1 MRFRRPHKG
10 PEERVGLVGSGLE
23 LRVELDP
30 HEPGMV
36 GQLHHLHQP
45 PVRGKSCQAEPFRR
59 QHLPVGVVELIAV
72 AVPFG
77 DGIGAIGGVAGASVS
92 GQTAGV
98 GAQTHGT
105 AQIGFFGALFKLA
118 AAVLPAAGHEG
129 MFQVHSP
136 WQTEDSPQI
145 AGETL
150 EVQVE
155 EAGRMTIRYFIAG
168 KGQVEA
174 LGAEEIVIRHK
185 VGGVWMETVRYD
197 RKTDELW
204 TEGTMEYGGE
214 ISYQG
219 RPGERYQVEVLF
231 FAENEAGY
239 DSRRQTWEV
248 TAE

>member
-1 MRFRRPHKG
+1 MLNTICLEEYGKDLHLCSNEECFHALMKLVAQKGRDRIVKGAGTTRPRRRRK
-10 PEERVGLVGSGLE
+10 
-23 LRVELDP
+23 
-30 HEPGMV
+30 
-36 GQLHHLHQP
+36 
-45 PVRGKSCQAEPFRR
+45 RGWMAA
-59 QHLPVGVVELIAV
+59 AV
-72 AVPFG
+72 LA
-77 DGIGAIGGVAGASVS
+77 
-92 GQTAGV
+92 
-98 GAQTHGT
+98 
-105 AQIGFFGALFKLA
+105 ALLA

>member
-1 MRFRRPHKG
+1 MRALSR
-10 PEERVGLVGSGLE
+10 EELE
-23 LRVELDP
+23 QMLQNDFL
-30 HEPGMV
+30 MAS
-36 GQLHHLHQP
+36 
-45 PVRGKSCQAEPFRR
+45 SCDAE
-59 QHLPVGVVELIAV
+59 QVVQVVEELMAREGQSEAV
-72 AVPFG
+72 RRARTSASLEAFWKRYEGERGAAGTTRPRRRRKRGWMAAAVL
-77 DGIGAIGGVAGASVS
+77 A
-92 GQTAGV
+92 
-98 GAQTHGT
+98 
-105 AQIGFFGALFKLA
+105 ALLA
-118 AAVLPAAGHEG
+118 AAVLPA
-129 MFQVHSP
+129 
-136 WQTEDSPQI
+136 

-185 VGGVWMETVRYD
+185 VGGVWIETVRYD

>member
-1 MRFRRPHKG
+1 MS
-10 PEERVGLVGSGLE
+10 VALVNIFLGISTFQG
-23 LRVELDP
+23 RTSLD
-30 HEPGMV
+30 
-36 GQLHHLHQP
+36 LTWI
-45 PVRGKSCQAEPFRR
+45 R
-59 QHLPVGVVELIAV
+59 
-72 AVPFG
+72 
-77 DGIGAIGGVAGASVS
+77 
-92 GQTAGV
+92 
-98 GAQTHGT
+98 AQTHGT

>member
-1 MRFRRPHKG
+1 MRALSR
-10 PEERVGLVGSGLE
+10 EELE
-23 LRVELDP
+23 QMLQNDFL
-30 HEPGMV
+30 MAS
-36 GQLHHLHQP
+36 
-45 PVRGKSCQAEPFRR
+45 SCDAE
-59 QHLPVGVVELIAV
+59 QVVQVVEELMAREGQSEAV
-72 AVPFG
+72 RRARTSASLEAFWKRYEGERGAAGKTRPRRRRKRGWMAAAVL
-77 DGIGAIGGVAGASVS
+77 A
-92 GQTAGV
+92 
-98 GAQTHGT
+98 
-105 AQIGFFGALFKLA
+105 ALLA

-155 EAGRMTIRYFIAG
+155 EAGR
-168 KGQVEA
+168 
-174 LGAEEIVIRHK
+174 
-185 VGGVWMETVRYD
+185 METVRYD

>member
-1 MRFRRPHKG
+1 MKR
-10 PEERVGLVGSGLE
+10 PEETMRALSREELE
-23 LRVELDP
+23 QMLQNDFLIAS
-30 HEPGMV
+30 
-36 GQLHHLHQP
+36 
-45 PVRGKSCQAEPFRR
+45 SCDAE
-59 QHLPVGVVELIAV
+59 QVVQVVEELMAREGQSEAV
-72 AVPFG
+72 RRKRGWMAAAV
-77 DGIGAIGGVAGASVS
+77 
-92 GQTAGV
+92 
-98 GAQTHGT
+98 
-105 AQIGFFGALFKLA
+105 LA
-118 AAVLPAAGHEG
+118 ALLATAVLPAAGHEG

>member
-1 MRFRRPHKG
+1 MRALSR
-10 PEERVGLVGSGLE
+10 EELE
-23 LRVELDP
+23 QMLQNDFL
-30 HEPGMV
+30 MAS
-36 GQLHHLHQP
+36 
-45 PVRGKSCQAEPFRR
+45 SCDAE
-59 QHLPVGVVELIAV
+59 QVVQVVEELMAREGQSEAGERGAAGTTRPRRRRKRGWMAAAV
-72 AVPFG
+72 LA
-77 DGIGAIGGVAGASVS
+77 
-92 GQTAGV
+92 
-98 GAQTHGT
+98 
-105 AQIGFFGALFKLA
+105 ALLA

>member
-1 MRFRRPHKG
+1 MRALSR
-10 PEERVGLVGSGLE
+10 EELE
-23 LRVELDP
+23 QMLQNDFL
-30 HEPGMV
+30 MAS
-36 GQLHHLHQP
+36 
-45 PVRGKSCQAEPFRR
+45 SCDAE
-59 QHLPVGVVELIAV
+59 QVVQVVEELMAREGQSEAV
-72 AVPFG
+72 RRARTSASLEAFWKRYE
-77 DGIGAIGGVAGASVS
+77 GVLA
-92 GQTAGV
+92 
-98 GAQTHGT
+98 
-105 AQIGFFGALFKLA
+105 ALLA

>member
-1 MRFRRPHKG
+1 M
-10 PEERVGLVGSGLE
+10 
-23 LRVELDP
+23 
-30 HEPGMV
+30 
-36 GQLHHLHQP
+36 
-45 PVRGKSCQAEPFRR
+45 AA
-59 QHLPVGVVELIAV
+59 AV
-72 AVPFG
+72 LA
-77 DGIGAIGGVAGASVS
+77 
-92 GQTAGV
+92 
-98 GAQTHGT
+98 
-105 AQIGFFGALFKLA
+105 ALLA
-118 AAVLPAAGHEG
+118 AAVLPAAVHEG